1 MAFKWPVEEQ
11 HSDKAHAV
19 LQSWESQ
26 DVRVTAP
33 PLMPVEVSNALHQ
46 RVVRGEISVEVA
58 VDLIVSLLSSRLELH
73 QTPHLHVRALQLAS
87 QLKQNAA
94 YDAHYWR
101 WRRASAASCG
111 PPMRGSTGRQAKALT
126 TYAG

>member
-1 MAFKWPVEEQ
+1 MAFKWLLEEQ

-58 VDLIVSLLSSRLELH
+58 VDLIVSPLSSRFELH
-73 QTPHLHVRALQLAS
+73 ETPHLHGRALELAS
-87 QLKQNAA
+87 QLRQGAV
-94 YDAHYWR
+94 YDAQYLALAETLGCELWTADEKFF
-101 WRRASAASCG
+101 RAAASIAPMCG
-111 PPMRGSTGRQAKALT
+111 
-126 TYAG
+126 